1 MGVQKHLA
9 LYNDGTVTPT
19 WKGKAPSA
27 ADCSGLGVASDPERN
42 VPRHRHQ
49 NSSRLAC
56 ERASFLAAYTEVF
69 GDGILNVLAVRIG
82 VCTINPVRGV

>member
-9 LYNDGTVTPT
+9 LYNDDTVTSA
-19 WKGKAPSA
+19 WKGNASSS
-27 ADCSGLGVASDPERN
+27 ADCSGLGVANDPERN

-56 ERASFLAAYTEVF
+56 ERASFPLHILKCLKMGF
-69 GDGILNVLAVRIG
+69 LNVPAVRIG